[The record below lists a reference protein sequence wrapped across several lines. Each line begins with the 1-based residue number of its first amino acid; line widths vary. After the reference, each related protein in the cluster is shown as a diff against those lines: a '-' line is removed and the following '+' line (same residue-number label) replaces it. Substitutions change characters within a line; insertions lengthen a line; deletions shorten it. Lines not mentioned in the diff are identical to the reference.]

1 MGVQM
6 NSDDYEIID
15 NFLDESSFS
24 ILKTLMLSN
33 DFPWYYNEGILSL
46 EDPRINQYQFTH
58 TFYRDNLSLSHNFEI
73 LTPIIKKINP
83 VALMRA
89 KANLNPRTEEIFEH
103 GYHTDYDNP
112 PSNQRTAVFYVNTN
126 NGFTVFE
133 DGTKIESVENR
144 LVSFK
149 TPLVHTGTTCT
160 DVNRRVLI
168 NFNYII

>member
-1 MGVQM
+1 M

-24 ILKTLMLSN
+24 ILKSVMLS
-33 DFPWYYNEGILSL
+33 DSFAWYYNEGVISL
-46 EDPRINQYQFTH
+46 GDQRLNQYQFTH
-58 TFYRDNLSLSHNFEI
+58 TFYMHDTPFSQFFDVI
-73 LTPIIKKINP
+73 KPIIDKINP
-83 VALMRA
+83 VALMRV

-103 GYHTDYDNP
+103 GYHADYDNP
-112 PSNQRTAVFYVNTN
+112 PSNQRTAVFYLNTN
-126 NGFTVFE
+126 NGLTIFE

-149 TPLVHTGTTCT
+149 TPLLHTGTTCT
-160 DVNRRVLI
+160 DENRRVLI

>member
-1 MGVQM
+1 
-6 NSDDYEIID
+6 
-15 NFLDESSFS
+15 
-24 ILKTLMLSN
+24 MLSN
-33 DFPWYYNEGILSL
+33 DFPWYYNEGILAL
-46 EDPRINQYQFTH
+46 EDTRLNQYQFTH
-58 TFYRDNLSLSHNFEI
+58 TFYRDSLSLSHNFEI

-126 NGFTVFE
+126 NGLTVFE

-149 TPLVHTGTTCT
+149 TSLLHTGTTCT